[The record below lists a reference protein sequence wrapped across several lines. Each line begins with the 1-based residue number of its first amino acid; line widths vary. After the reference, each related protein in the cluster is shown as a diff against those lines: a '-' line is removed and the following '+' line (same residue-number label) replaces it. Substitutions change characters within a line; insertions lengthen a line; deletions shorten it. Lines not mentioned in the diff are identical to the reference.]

1 MNPNFIASPSSQA
14 RGSILARK
22 CQCAA
27 QKLSGSAAIARPQPL
42 NGKPLLQ
49 KNLLVFL
56 PLFCKALRIEM
67 VHLDK
72 LDLVRIIS
80 PCICIIRPATVG
92 LSLINCSNTAIPLGP
107 IPPAIGP
114 PGMGLAINGLLC
126 GALGAHQA
134 PVSGPLKEAQSEL
147 GVSIHNR
154 APADPPEPN
163 IFLKISC

>member
-1 MNPNFIASPSSQA
+1 MQRS
-14 RGSILARK
+14 
-22 CQCAA
+22 
-27 QKLSGSAAIARPQPL
+27 
-42 NGKPLLQ
+42 LLQ
-49 KNLLVFL
+49 LCTAHY
-56 PLFCKALRIEM
+56 PLIPIHAGRMASKRIHALFATLFFKALAVSLHHVTHLAHFFPRI
-67 VHLDK
+67 
-72 LDLVRIIS
+72 RIIS

-92 LSLINCSNTAIPLGP
+92 LSLINCSITAIPLGP

-114 PGMGLAINGLLC
+114 PGTGLAIKGLPC